1 LSLPPSFPVKVS
13 FFFHLD
19 KSEAKF
25 GMDLPLL
32 CSTIGVK
39 SNQEMPEGVA

>member
-1 LSLPPSFPVKVS
+1 MSLPRLISRQSFI
-13 FFFHLD
+13 FFHLD